1 MRRFD
6 ARLREKR
13 ASYEDNPL
21 LRRGLSS
28 RPISNFSVPFEDLFG
43 KQPAGGKILREEMN
57 EASILAKNVP
67 FLPAELLRELK
78 KL

>member
-13 ASYEDNPL
+13 AFMRITRL
-21 LRRGLSS
+21 LGGGLSS
-28 RPISNFSVPFEDLFG
+28 RPIGNFPVPFEDLFG
-43 KQPAGGKILREEMN
+43 KQLAGGKILGEEVN